1 MNGGERMEA
10 PLRDT
15 LVSCGLAFASI
26 AALGMI
32 ARGVPLVAANLG
44 ALVAVVFILIP
55 FVYGDR
61 HNQDL
66 VAFGFHAEHLSRSLA
81 IALGALALVFP
92 VFVAGFVLF
101 YDMICSS
108 SAPALLAELAPH
120 GMCPDWRGWSGIRWP
135 PTDGLAV
142 MALTQLI
149 VVAIPEEL
157 FFRGFILKLLET
169 RWVPRRRL
177 LGGGIGLALV
187 VSSLLFAVGHML
199 VVFDPRRLAVFFPGL
214 VFGWMRSATGSI
226 VASVIFH
233 MASNLLIDYI
243 SKMFS

>member
-1 MNGGERMEA
+1 MNDAKRVET
-10 PLRDT
+10 PLRDA
-15 LVSCGLAFASI
+15 LVACALAFAVI
-26 AALGMI
+26 AVLGLV
-32 ARGVPLVAANLG
+32 AHGVPLVAASLG
-44 ALVAVVFILIP
+44 AFVAIVFIFIP
-55 FVYGDR
+55 FIYGDKR
-61 HNQDL
+61 NQDL
-66 VAFGFHAEHLSRSLA
+66 VAFGFHAERLGRSLA
-81 IALGALALVFP
+81 IAGGVLVLVFP
-92 VFVAGFVLF
+92 IFVAGFVLF
-101 YDMICSS
+101 YDVICSS
-108 SAPALLAELAPH
+108 SAPALLAKLAPR

-214 VFGWMRSATGSI
+214 MFGWMRSATGSI
-226 VASVIFH
+226 VTGVICH